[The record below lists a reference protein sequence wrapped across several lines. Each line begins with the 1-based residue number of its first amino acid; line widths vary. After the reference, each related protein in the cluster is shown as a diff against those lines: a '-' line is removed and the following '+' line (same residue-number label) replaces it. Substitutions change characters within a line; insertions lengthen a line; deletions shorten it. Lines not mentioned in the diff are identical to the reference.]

1 MPEHFELHGVV
12 HLVRPIGYRAHDLES
27 LRVGIAGASAQTL
40 FYHAYQ
46 PQLRYSAVTDL
57 PPDDFSAWVNGV
69 VQDRETAERLSFA
82 VQHRAGSCAELRDAL
97 VQVLLSVPEKAR
109 LQRAAP
115 DEGDFVFLEMDSVAV
130 ETGRY
135 ASDSVELMQHLAEVE
150 PVVIF
155 YHLVEQ
161 PWLDPERPSLIHW
174 VEKGGDRRLAEWL
187 RLSLMSG
194 LPLEEGRRRL
204 MRRWRQS
211 RLGRSVAEA
220 TASPEHERR
229 EAGRRAVAGLVRR
242 ITQSE
247 RSDDPGHDS

>member
-1 MPEHFELHGVV
+1 MVDR
-12 HLVRPIGYRAHDLES
+12 RPDVII
-27 LRVGIAGASAQTL
+27 VGAGAGGPVVAKELAQRG
-40 FYHAYQ
+40 A
-46 PQLRYSAVTDL
+46 
-57 PPDDFSAWVNGV
+57 
-69 VQDRETAERLSFA
+69 
-82 VQHRAGSCAELRDAL
+82 
-97 VQVLLSVPEKAR
+97 QVLM
-109 LQRAAP
+109 
-115 DEGDFVFLEMDSVAV
+115 LEA
-130 ETGRY
+130 G
-135 ASDSVELMQHLAEVE
+135 
-150 PVVIF
+150 
-155 YHLVEQ
+155 

-247 RSDDPGHDS
+247 QSDDPGHDS

>member
-1 MPEHFELHGVV
+1 MKRSTDRILTTHVGSLS
-12 HLVRPIGYRAHDLES
+12 RP
-27 LRVGIAGASAQTL
+27 
-40 FYHAYQ
+40 
-46 PQLRYSAVTDL
+46 
-57 PPDDFSAWVNGV
+57 
-69 VQDRETAERLSFA
+69 
-82 VQHRAGSCAELRDAL
+82 DAL

-247 RSDDPGHDS
+247 QSDDPGHDS